1 MGLPVRAMPS
11 MRDRPFGCPP
21 ERPSKYRAV
30 KTVVDGVTFDSK
42 REAAR
47 YAELRL
53 LEKRGFIRQLELQ
66 PEFRFELDGKLIFKY
81 RADFRYF
88 EGEGRVIE
96 DSKGFR
102 TPLYK
107 LKKRLIEAAFNVR
120 ITET

>member
-1 MGLPVRAMPS
+1 M
-11 MRDRPFGCPP
+11 RPFGLEAP
-21 ERPSKYRAV
+21 RVSKYRAV

-66 PEFRFELDGKLIFKY
+66 PEFKFQIDGKPIFKY

-96 DSKGFR
+96 DVKGVR
-102 TPLYK
+102 TAVYRI
-107 LKKRLIEAAFNVR
+107 KKKIIEAAFNVR
-120 ITET
+120 ITEVA